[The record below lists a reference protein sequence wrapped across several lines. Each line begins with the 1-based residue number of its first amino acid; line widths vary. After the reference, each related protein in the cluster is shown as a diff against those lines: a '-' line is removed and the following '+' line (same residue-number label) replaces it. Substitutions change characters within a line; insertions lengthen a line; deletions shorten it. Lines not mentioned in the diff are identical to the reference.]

1 MHPRAKRPLA
11 RPVKT
16 GFFSPRQRCINTS
29 SLPDFPSVISAVFR
43 CTHHIPIQSCFTQ
56 LQSSVRGYVWRDKFY
71 GTVRNI
77 WPPMQSHFK
86 PDFEKDK
93 FDNLRG
99 WLCGTFK
106 FKFKFKVV
114 TPRDTLHIEPIL
126 HLGPVGLLR
135 TPGDGRTVNAYAFSI
150 SFHSSEG
157 ALLIKWSLTISPLTT
172 AWYQF
177 LQEKS
182 GVDYLQVTFR
192 LLAGMST
199 GFSHVLRGTHLPM
212 KGGVGHLSFTGCA
225 KDALPVWIWM
235 KLK

>member
-29 SLPDFPSVISAVFR
+29 NLPDFPSVISAAFR

-77 WPPMQSHFK
+77 WPPMQNHSSQTLKRINLKIWGSDSAGHLYL
-86 PDFEKDK
+86 
-93 FDNLRG
+93 NLR
-99 WLCGTFK
+99 W
-106 FKFKFKVV
+106 
-114 TPRDTLHIEPIL
+114 
-126 HLGPVGLLR
+126 LLR
-135 TPGDGRTVNAYAFSI
+135 GTLCTLSRSSTLVRSGYSGLRETDGLSMRMFSI
-150 SFHSSEG
+150 SYHSSEG
-157 ALLIKWSLTISPLTT
+157 TLLIKWSLTISPLTT

-225 KDALPVWIWM
+225 KDALPVCIWI